1 MDEKINSATI
11 QSIQSV
17 MQPFGV
23 KVLLTSINKSDIL
36 KAKEDLLGLIIQVPD
51 REGLIKDKREELEMV
66 K

>member
-1 MDEKINSATI
+1 MDEKINLATV

-23 KVLLTSINKSDIL
+23 KVLLTSINIGDIL